1 MFPAENPG
9 MLEREM
15 RPGRCSQGGFLGP
28 MESLT
33 QVIADD
39 ERTLAGLGIPHEQ
52 IADSVERVWLAA
64 GKEMRSLPAQELRK
78 RITDFPCL
86 HAPEGVPSFSLD
98 NLPDPG
104 RGFRIGEI
112 QVFIVHYRGFQEC
125 PWGCPAF
132 GGADFMMLNRTTG
145 ESFCAPD
152 LIIHLIRAH
161 RFFEG
166 RRSPY
171 RVDPEKVIRT
181 LAIRAVR

>member
-1 MFPAENPG
+1 MSTGENLEL
-9 MLEREM
+9 LERNM
-15 RPGRCSQGGFLGP
+15 RPGQCSRGGFLGP
-28 MESLT
+28 SESLAR
-33 QVIADD
+33 VIADD
-39 ERTLAGLGIPHEQ
+39 ERTLAEFGVPHGQ
-52 IADSVERVWLAA
+52 IAGSIERVWLAA
-64 GKEMRSLPAQELRK
+64 VKEMRSLPAEELRN

-112 QVFIVHYRGFQEC
+112 QVFIVQYRGFQVC
-125 PWGCPAF
+125 PWGCSAF

-152 LIIHLIRAH
+152 LIIHLVRAH
-161 RFFEG
+161 HFFEG
-166 RRSPY
+166 RQSPY

-181 LAIRAVR
+181 LAIRSLR